1 MHRRQGTQRTLL
13 FFDGKMSPN
22 SKPFETSDF
31 TTSLKQSVVM
41 NYHAPNGI
49 DLQRLDNVLTN
60 HDPFMFAFLKE
71 QRESQLKSDSAQLL
85 KT

>member
-13 FFDGKMSPN
+13 FFDGKMSLN

-31 TTSLKQSVVM
+31 TTSLKQSVVL
-41 NYHAPNGI
+41 NYHPPNGI

-60 HDPFMFAFLKE
+60 HVPFMFAFLKE
-71 QRESQLKSDSAQLL
+71 QRESLPRGDGTQHLE
-85 KT
+85 T